1 MESNTS
7 NSQKTIQLLLGKL
20 SLEVENISSDVAYP
34 KILNAMNSKQLVG
47 VMKELDSWIMSS
59 DQNWAQSGN
68 TSKTTT
74 GPLFMFHVI
83 IKGYATSTIAVVGLI
98 LNLIGIC
105 FLSTGPRRG
114 KILSLMVSSLFAFDA
129 IFLLCQVLKNVEEW
143 IINIG
148 RKNFKA
154 FLIIMTS
161 TIRASIISSIF
172 MLVAIS
178 RVRLNAIRQPFQHNN
193 ALLSWKERRN
203 YWLRYCIPIVLSSLI
218 LTSPVLLEVEDV
230 PLETDDKDLVVIP
243 SNLRL
248 HPLYSVLY
256 VGVLNLGILGLI
268 PMICLVYLAHHIR
281 MELKESSRHSERLGS
296 QPQLNQLGIN
306 EIRAS
311 KDRVNKVTG
320 GLVGVIRAFIAFH
333 AFRVLT
339 TIGEIYLLLDPNKE
353 NSIIQHGGG
362 IPPWFDISLSLS
374 QLLMVTNASVNVAI
388 YLRPYI
394 TINKHLETS
403 LSRATNHSRRR
414 RAILRQETAEF
425 VLMDE
430 GPFAGKKEETED
442 ENDTTADEFQLID
455 DGSYEK
461 TKEMEEDNNTRR
473 NIAKHETSD
482 SVVIIFPRRLSRS
495 LSEEPTF
502 EELEREIGRGSEG
515 TIRRRS
521 AEVRKYA
528 LETIEEA

>member
-7 NSQKTIQLLLGKL
+7 NYQKTIHQLLGKL
-20 SLEVENISSDVAYP
+20 SLEVDNKNSEVAYP
-34 KILNAMNSKQLVG
+34 KIFSPINSKQLVD
-47 VMKELDSWIMSS
+47 VMKELDSLIMSS
-59 DQNWAQSGN
+59 NQSWAQSGN
-68 TSKTTT
+68 TLNTTAD
-74 GPLFMFHVI
+74 PLFMFHVI
-83 IKGYATSTIAVVGLI
+83 IKGYATSSIAVIGLI
-98 LNLIGIC
+98 LNIIGVC

-129 IFLLCQVLKNVEEW
+129 IFLLCQVLKNAEEW
-143 IINIG
+143 VINIG
-148 RKNFKA
+148 RKHFKT

-161 TIRASIISSIF
+161 SIRSSIISSIF

-178 RVRLNAIRQPFQHNN
+178 RVRLNAIRHPFQHNN

-268 PMICLVYLAHHIR
+268 PMVCLVYLDHHIR
-281 MELKESSRHSERLGS
+281 MELKKSSRHGERLGS
-296 QPQLNQLGIN
+296 QPQLNPLGIN

-320 GLVGVIRAFIAFH
+320 GLVGVIRAFIGFH
-333 AFRVLT
+333 ALRILT
-339 TIGEIYLLLDPNKE
+339 TIGEMYLLLDPNKE

-394 TINKHLETS
+394 KINKHLEKS
-403 LSRATNHSRRR
+403 LSRATHHSRR

-425 VLMDE
+425 VLMDD
-430 GPFAGKKEETED
+430 GPFEEGKKETD
-442 ENDTTADEFQLID
+442 EENNTTGDEFQLID

-461 TKEMEEDNNTRR
+461 TKEMEDDNNTKR
-473 NIAKHETSD
+473 NIATHETLD

-521 AEVRKYA
+521 AEVRRCA